1 MPALADGLLA
11 CTVRDCGEPLGR
23 LERTWRCPRG
33 HAFDV
38 ARRGQVNLLQ
48 PQDRR
53 SQAAG
58 DPAEAVAA
66 RARLL
71 DAGVGAALLEAVAD
85 ELASESGPIVDLGC
99 GTGHL
104 LGGLGPGGPARIGI
118 DLSAP
123 AIDLAARRFPDV
135 AWVVANADRRLPLV
149 SGRISAVLSVH
160 GRRNP
165 AEVARVLAPGGRF
178 LVAVPAPDDLAE
190 LRAVA
195 LGAAPARDRVPDLLA
210 ELDPWFALGARRTV
224 RTTHRL
230 ERPALLDLL
239 HGTYR
244 GERASV
250 DSRCAG
256 LDVLEVTLASE
267 LCAFSLR
274 EPRGALL

>member
-1 MPALADGLLA
+1 MPDPAEGLLA
-11 CTVRDCGEPLGR
+11 CTVRDCGEPLAR
-23 LERTWRCPRG
+23 DARTWRCPRG

-53 SQAAG
+53 SRDAG
-58 DPAEAVAA
+58 DPTAAVEA

-71 DAGVGAALLEAVAD
+71 DAGIGLALLEEVAGR
-85 ELASESGPIVDLGC
+85 LAAESGPVVDLGC

-104 LGGLGPGGPARIGI
+104 LGRLASQRPSIGI
-118 DLSAP
+118 DLSAA
-123 AIDLAARRFPDV
+123 AIDLAARRFPGV
-135 AWVVANADRRLPLV
+135 TWVVANADRRLPLV
-149 SGRISAVLSVH
+149 SGRVAAVVSVH

-165 AEVARVLAPGGRF
+165 AEVARVLAPGGRL

-195 LGAAPARDRVPDLLA
+195 QGTATARERVSGLVA
-210 ELDPWFALGARRTV
+210 ELEPWFALEEHQAVRTV
-224 RTTHRL
+224 HRL

-244 GERASV
+244 GARAGV
-250 DSRCAG
+250 EARCAE
-256 LDVLEVTLASE
+256 LDVLAVTLASE
-267 LCAFSLR
+267 LCVFSPR
-274 EPRGALL
+274 E